1 MLGSRRVLGADTDNI
16 NPQGSD
22 KPASSSPSEPCYGSR
37 TNHEPLGKGV
47 LMAWVSVV
55 PRWKRGSCEPE
66 KWPSHKTQMGCSI
79 LSYTRSKLNKMAY
92 MHAYA
97 RGDDKWRVT
106 KPARLLAI
114 VGTVSWGGA
123 SAKRRKKMGALA
135 ELIRSEHD
143 WIPSGH
149 IEVLGT
155 MIGCELY
162 DYLFECVENYNR
174 GRDWDPVRVLI
185 SNKKM

>member
-1 MLGSRRVLGADTDNI
+1 
-16 NPQGSD
+16 
-22 KPASSSPSEPCYGSR
+22 
-37 TNHEPLGKGV
+37 
-47 LMAWVSVV
+47 
-55 PRWKRGSCEPE
+55 
-66 KWPSHKTQMGCSI
+66 
-79 LSYTRSKLNKMAY
+79 
-92 MHAYA
+92 
-97 RGDDKWRVT
+97 
-106 KPARLLAI
+106 
-114 VGTVSWGGA
+114 
-123 SAKRRKKMGALA
+123 MGALA

-185 SNKKM
+185 TNKKM